1 MENEEGR
8 REVSKTA
15 EVLEQSSEEGES
27 AVLARMQGTKP
38 KRECPVPKPGGLV
51 GELFGFK
58 PSEGDGKGSKPP

>member
-1 MENEEGR
+1 VENEEGQI
-8 REVSKTA
+8 SKIA

-27 AVLARMQGTKP
+27 AVLPRMQGTKP